1 MFEDIVS
8 HIEIYNKNRSLIIN
22 RSLIVFKRPRQMTND
37 FFNNYI
43 FGQSTS
49 SEFYNN
55 LTITAKILPL
65 L

>member
-43 FGQSTS
+43 FAQSTVDIIRV
-49 SEFYNN
+49 
-55 LTITAKILPL
+55 LQ
-65 L
+65 